1 MKTSIGKSFK
11 SKLIFGK
18 YSLKYLISKGSF
30 GEVYLGTNVLD
41 NKDYAIKIEKSLK
54 GQSLLKEEAYILLF
68 LKGPGLPNVITFGIS
83 GRYHILIE
91 NLLGKSIYN
100 IWIEKGKKFNLKD
113 TCMFAIQALERVEY
127 VHSKNY
133 LHRDIKPANFL
144 VGNPDT
150 SQIYLI
156 DFGNARKYRS
166 SRTGKHLPFNKNY
179 KIYGTTIFLSLNVL
193 RGIEQ
198 TRKDE
203 LESLG
208 LVIIYLYK
216 GYLPWSNYKFKDI
229 FQALEKIKSIKE
241 SLPLKQLCKGLPVE
255 IYEYMNY
262 IKNMNFDDKPDYR
275 YLQSL
280 FLNILKK
287 IGEKN
292 DLYFSWVDKSIVPSK
307 ITSKSKSKPIQK
319 LYANILLSHSS
330 NRILNPN
337 YDISRIKTLDNQF
350 LTKLQ
355 NNRSDFL
362 KINTKKFSNMYD
374 NQLSFNFANTT
385 KEKKVD
391 IKPTIIHIDNQ
402 RNNTKKLNIFRTIDN
417 INYIKKSDTFTDNRK
432 LRIIKLSKKKEN
444 LNTSY
449 LNYKIK
455 IPITNNNKIRS
466 SRNSDFELNKK
477 INNFSTIDIIKNN
490 NNDISSKLSLKN
502 YDLDFENSYMKN
514 KKNKKKSSTNCVNI
528 KNINVNKL
536 PNNNYN
542 YTYVTIFKKLDVP
555 KIKIESNNNIINLDK
570 MNEINGYNTKQVN
583 TEKGFQNRFSIMY
596 FDYYDNNNIQYKS
609 IFTNQT
615 DLNQK
620 LPDFT
625 KKLIKERKNNSYKTP
640 LNIQSKKLK
649 AKFPFKSGKRK
660 YVIDQNKFQNK
671 SYLNSNILLHNNFFQ
686 RGSFN
691 TFSKS
696 PNQNLQLHLED
707 I

>member
-1 MKTSIGKSFK
+1 MKNEINKTFK

-18 YSLKYLISKGSF
+18 YSIKYLISKGSF
-30 GEVYLGTNVLD
+30 GEVYLGTNVLN
-41 NKDYAIKIEKSLK
+41 NKDYAIKMERTSK
-54 GQSLLKEEAYILLF
+54 GESLLKEEAYVLLF

-100 IWIEKGKKFNLKD
+100 IWLEKEKKFNIKD

-144 VGNPDT
+144 VGNPDQ

-166 SRTGKHLPFNKNY
+166 SRTGKHLPFSRNY

-193 RGIEQ
+193 KGIEQ

-229 FQALEKIKSIKE
+229 FQALEKIKAIKE
-241 SLPLKQLCKGLPVE
+241 NLSMKQLCHGLPIE
-255 IYEYMNY
+255 MFEYMNY
-262 IKNMNFDDKPDYR
+262 IKNMNFEDTPDYR

-292 DLYFSWVDKSIVPSK
+292 DLFFSWVDKSIVPK
-307 ITSKSKSKPIQK
+307 KLTSRSNSRSIQK
-319 LYANILLSHSS
+319 LYNDILRSHSS
-330 NRILNPN
+330 KKIINSNT
-337 YDISRIKTLDNQF
+337 DVTRIKTLDNQF
-350 LTKLQ
+350 LNP
-355 NNRSDFL
+355 NNNMSNFL
-362 KINTKKFSNMYD
+362 EINSLKKIPILDDNQINSIYSINTN
-374 NQLSFNFANTT
+374 
-385 KEKKVD
+385 EKKVN
-391 IKPTIIHIDNQ
+391 KRQTIIPIDNKQ
-402 RNNTKKLNIFRTIDN
+402 YNTKKLNIFRTIDN
-417 INYIKKSDTFTDNRK
+417 NNYIKKSETIIDNRK
-432 LRIIKLSKKKEN
+432 LRIIKLGKRKKEN
-444 LNTSY
+444 LNLSY
-449 LNYKIK
+449 LKVKNKFPISINNKTRSSKNSDFNLNKHINYFTKIDNK
-455 IPITNNNKIRS
+455 KTNNINLKPKLNLKNYDFEFEHSNMQYKKRS
-466 SRNSDFELNKK
+466 SRNC
-477 INNFSTIDIIKNN
+477 I
-490 NNDISSKLSLKN
+490 
-502 YDLDFENSYMKN
+502 
-514 KKNKKKSSTNCVNI
+514 NI
-528 KNINVNKL
+528 KNININKL

-542 YTYVTIFKKLDVP
+542 YTYVTIFKKLDTP
-555 KIKIESNNNIINLDK
+555 KINILTDNNAINQDKIK
-570 MNEINGYNTKQVN
+570 EIKEYKTKFLNKEQSY
-583 TEKGFQNRFSIMY
+583 KNRFSPKP
-596 FDYYDNNNIQYKS
+596 FDYYTRNSLYKS
-609 IFTNQT
+609 IFISQS
-615 DLNQK
+615 DLNKK

-625 KKLIKERKNNSYKTP
+625 KKLINERKKNSYRTP
-640 LNIQSKKLK
+640 LNVQANKLK
-649 AKFPFKSGKRK
+649 GKFMHKSDKRK
-660 YVIDQNKFQNK
+660 YVIQQQNFQNK
-671 SYLNSNILLHNNFFQ
+671 SSLNSKIIFYNPFYH

-696 PNQNLQLHLED
+696 PNHNLQLNLED

>member
-1 MKTSIGKSFK
+1 MKNEINKTFK

-18 YSLKYLISKGSF
+18 YSIKYLISKGSF
-30 GEVYLGTNVLD
+30 GEVYLGTNVLN
-41 NKDYAIKIEKSLK
+41 NKDYAIKMERTSK
-54 GQSLLKEEAYILLF
+54 GESLLKEEAYVLLF

-100 IWIEKGKKFNLKD
+100 IWLEKEKKFNIKD

-144 VGNPDT
+144 VGNPDQ

-166 SRTGKHLPFNKNY
+166 SRTGKHLPFSRNY

-193 RGIEQ
+193 KGIEQ

-229 FQALEKIKSIKE
+229 FQALEKIKAIKE
-241 SLPLKQLCKGLPVE
+241 NLSMKQLCHGLPIE
-255 IYEYMNY
+255 MFEYMNY
-262 IKNMNFDDKPDYR
+262 IKNMNFEDTPDYR

-292 DLYFSWVDKSIVPSK
+292 DLFFSWVDKSIVPK
-307 ITSKSKSKPIQK
+307 KLTSRSNSRSIQK
-319 LYANILLSHSS
+319 LYNDILRSHSS
-330 NRILNPN
+330 KKIINSNT
-337 YDISRIKTLDNQF
+337 DVTRIKTLDNQF
-350 LTKLQ
+350 LNP
-355 NNRSDFL
+355 NNNMSNFL
-362 KINTKKFSNMYD
+362 EINSLKKIPILDDNQINSIYSINTN
-374 NQLSFNFANTT
+374 
-385 KEKKVD
+385 EKKVN
-391 IKPTIIHIDNQ
+391 KRQTIIPIDNKQ
-402 RNNTKKLNIFRTIDN
+402 YNTKKLNIFRTIDN
-417 INYIKKSDTFTDNRK
+417 NNYIKKSETIIDNRK
-432 LRIIKLSKKKEN
+432 LRIIKLGKRKKEN
-444 LNTSY
+444 LNLSY
-449 LNYKIK
+449 LKSKNKF
-455 IPITNNNKIRS
+455 PISINNKTRS
-466 SRNSDFELNKK
+466 SKNSDFNLNKHNNYFTK
-477 INNFSTIDIIKNN
+477 IDNKKTNNINLKP
-490 NNDISSKLSLKN
+490 KLNLKN
-502 YDLDFENSYMKN
+502 YDFEFEHSNMQYKKRNSR
-514 KKNKKKSSTNCVNI
+514 NCINI
-528 KNINVNKL
+528 KNININKL

-542 YTYVTIFKKLDVP
+542 YTYVTIFKKLDTP
-555 KIKIESNNNIINLDK
+555 KINILTDNNAINQDKIK
-570 MNEINGYNTKQVN
+570 EIKEYKTKFLNKEQSY
-583 TEKGFQNRFSIMY
+583 KNRFSPKP
-596 FDYYDNNNIQYKS
+596 FDYYTRNSLYKS
-609 IFTNQT
+609 IFISQS
-615 DLNQK
+615 DLNKK

-625 KKLIKERKNNSYKTP
+625 KKLINERKKNSYRTP
-640 LNIQSKKLK
+640 LNVQANKLK
-649 AKFPFKSGKRK
+649 GKFMHKSDKRK
-660 YVIDQNKFQNK
+660 YVIQQQNFQNK
-671 SYLNSNILLHNNFFQ
+671 SSLNSKIIFYNPFYH

-696 PNQNLQLHLED
+696 PNHNLQLNLED

>member
-1 MKTSIGKSFK
+1 MKNEINKTFK

-18 YSLKYLISKGSF
+18 YSIKYLISKGSF
-30 GEVYLGTNVLD
+30 GEVYLGTNVLN
-41 NKDYAIKIEKSLK
+41 NKDYAIKMERTSK
-54 GQSLLKEEAYILLF
+54 GESLLKEEAYVLLF

-100 IWIEKGKKFNLKD
+100 IWLEKEKKFNIKD

-144 VGNPDT
+144 VGNPDQ

-166 SRTGKHLPFNKNY
+166 SRTGKHLPFSRNY

-193 RGIEQ
+193 KGIEQ

-229 FQALEKIKSIKE
+229 FQALEKIKAIKE
-241 SLPLKQLCKGLPVE
+241 NLSMKQICHGLPIE
-255 IYEYMNY
+255 MFEYMNY
-262 IKNMNFDDKPDYR
+262 IKNMNFEDTPDYR

-292 DLYFSWVDKSIVPSK
+292 DLFFSWVDKSIVPK
-307 ITSKSKSKPIQK
+307 KLTSRSNSRSIQK
-319 LYANILLSHSS
+319 LYNDILRSHSS
-330 NRILNPN
+330 KKIINSNT
-337 YDISRIKTLDNQF
+337 DVTRIKTLDNQF
-350 LTKLQ
+350 LNP
-355 NNRSDFL
+355 NNNMSNFL
-362 KINTKKFSNMYD
+362 EINSLKKIPILDDNQINSIYSINTN
-374 NQLSFNFANTT
+374 
-385 KEKKVD
+385 EKKVN
-391 IKPTIIHIDNQ
+391 KRQTIIPIDNKQ
-402 RNNTKKLNIFRTIDN
+402 YNTKKLNIFRTIDN
-417 INYIKKSDTFTDNRK
+417 NNYIKKSETIIDNRK
-432 LRIIKLSKKKEN
+432 LRIIKLGKRKKEN
-444 LNTSY
+444 LNLSY
-449 LNYKIK
+449 LKSKNKF
-455 IPITNNNKIRS
+455 PISINNKTRS
-466 SRNSDFELNKK
+466 SKNSDFNLNKHINYFTK
-477 INNFSTIDIIKNN
+477 IDNKKTNNINLKP
-490 NNDISSKLSLKN
+490 KLNLKN
-502 YDLDFENSYMKN
+502 YDFEFEHSNMQYKKRNSR
-514 KKNKKKSSTNCVNI
+514 NCINI
-528 KNINVNKL
+528 KNININKL

-542 YTYVTIFKKLDVP
+542 YTYVTIFKKLDTP
-555 KIKIESNNNIINLDK
+555 KINILTDNNAINQDKIK
-570 MNEINGYNTKQVN
+570 EIKEYKTKFLNKEQSY
-583 TEKGFQNRFSIMY
+583 KNRFSPKP
-596 FDYYDNNNIQYKS
+596 FDYYTRNSLYKS
-609 IFTNQT
+609 IFISQS
-615 DLNQK
+615 DLNKK

-625 KKLIKERKNNSYKTP
+625 KKLINERKKNSYRTP
-640 LNIQSKKLK
+640 LNVQANKLK
-649 AKFPFKSGKRK
+649 GKFMHKSDKRK
-660 YVIDQNKFQNK
+660 YVIQQQNFQNK
-671 SYLNSNILLHNNFFQ
+671 SSLNSKIIFYNPFYH

-696 PNQNLQLHLED
+696 PNHNLQLNLED

>member
-1 MKTSIGKSFK
+1 MKNEINKTFK

-18 YSLKYLISKGSF
+18 YSIKYLISKGSF
-30 GEVYLGTNVLD
+30 GEVYLGTNVLN
-41 NKDYAIKIEKSLK
+41 NKDYAIKMERTSK
-54 GQSLLKEEAYILLF
+54 GESLLKEEAYVLLF

-100 IWIEKGKKFNLKD
+100 IWLEKEKKFNIKD

-144 VGNPDT
+144 VGNPDQ

-166 SRTGKHLPFNKNY
+166 SRTGKHLPFSRNY

-193 RGIEQ
+193 KGIEQ

-229 FQALEKIKSIKE
+229 FQALEKIKAIKE
-241 SLPLKQLCKGLPVE
+241 NLSMKQLCHGLPIE
-255 IYEYMNY
+255 MFEYMNY
-262 IKNMNFDDKPDYR
+262 IKNMNFEDTPDYR

-292 DLYFSWVDKSIVPSK
+292 DLFFSWVDKSIVPK
-307 ITSKSKSKPIQK
+307 KLTSRSNSRSIQK
-319 LYANILLSHSS
+319 LYNDILRSHSS
-330 NRILNPN
+330 KKIINSNT
-337 YDISRIKTLDNQF
+337 DVTRIKTLDNQF
-350 LTKLQ
+350 LNP
-355 NNRSDFL
+355 NNNMSNFL
-362 KINTKKFSNMYD
+362 EINSLKKIPILDDNQIDSIYSINTN
-374 NQLSFNFANTT
+374 
-385 KEKKVD
+385 EKKVN
-391 IKPTIIHIDNQ
+391 KRQTIIPIDNKQ
-402 RNNTKKLNIFRTIDN
+402 YNTKKLNIFRTIDN
-417 INYIKKSDTFTDNRK
+417 NNYIKKSETIIDNRK
-432 LRIIKLSKKKEN
+432 LRIIKLGKRKKEN
-444 LNTSY
+444 LNLSY
-449 LNYKIK
+449 LKSKNKF
-455 IPITNNNKIRS
+455 PISINNKTRS
-466 SRNSDFELNKK
+466 SKNSDFNLNKHINYFTK
-477 INNFSTIDIIKNN
+477 IDNKKTNNINLKP
-490 NNDISSKLSLKN
+490 KLNLKN
-502 YDLDFENSYMKN
+502 YDFEFEHSNMQYKKRNSR
-514 KKNKKKSSTNCVNI
+514 NCINI
-528 KNINVNKL
+528 KNININKL

-542 YTYVTIFKKLDVP
+542 YTYVTIFKKLDTP
-555 KIKIESNNNIINLDK
+555 KINILTDNNAINQDKIK
-570 MNEINGYNTKQVN
+570 EIKEYKTKFLNKEQSY
-583 TEKGFQNRFSIMY
+583 KNRFSPKP
-596 FDYYDNNNIQYKS
+596 FDYYTRNSLYKS
-609 IFTNQT
+609 IFISQS
-615 DLNQK
+615 DLNKK

-625 KKLIKERKNNSYKTP
+625 KKLINERKKNSYRTP
-640 LNIQSKKLK
+640 LNVQANKLK
-649 AKFPFKSGKRK
+649 GKFMHKSDKRK
-660 YVIDQNKFQNK
+660 YVIQQQNFQNK
-671 SYLNSNILLHNNFFQ
+671 SSLNSKIIFYNPFYH

-696 PNQNLQLHLED
+696 PNHNLQLNLED

>member
-1 MKTSIGKSFK
+1 MKNEINKTFK

-18 YSLKYLISKGSF
+18 YSIKYLISKGSF
-30 GEVYLGTNVLD
+30 GEVYLGTNVLN
-41 NKDYAIKIEKSLK
+41 NKDYAIKMERTSK
-54 GQSLLKEEAYILLF
+54 GESLLKEEAYVLLF

-100 IWIEKGKKFNLKD
+100 IWLEKEKKFNIKD

-144 VGNPDT
+144 VGNPDQ

-166 SRTGKHLPFNKNY
+166 SRTGKHLPFSRNY

-193 RGIEQ
+193 KGIEQ

-229 FQALEKIKSIKE
+229 FQALEKIKAIKE
-241 SLPLKQLCKGLPVE
+241 NLSMKQLCHGLP
-255 IYEYMNY
+255 IQMFEYMNY
-262 IKNMNFDDKPDYR
+262 IKNMNFEDTPDYR

-292 DLYFSWVDKSIVPSK
+292 DLFFSWVDKSIVPK
-307 ITSKSKSKPIQK
+307 KLTSRSNSRSIQK
-319 LYANILLSHSS
+319 LYNDILRSHSS
-330 NRILNPN
+330 KKIINSNT
-337 YDISRIKTLDNQF
+337 DVTRIKTLDNQF
-350 LTKLQ
+350 LNP
-355 NNRSDFL
+355 NNNMSNFL
-362 KINTKKFSNMYD
+362 EINSLKKIPILDDNQINSIYSINTN
-374 NQLSFNFANTT
+374 
-385 KEKKVD
+385 EKKVN
-391 IKPTIIHIDNQ
+391 KRQTIIPIDNKQ
-402 RNNTKKLNIFRTIDN
+402 YNTKKLNIFRTIDN
-417 INYIKKSDTFTDNRK
+417 NNYIKKSETIIDNRK
-432 LRIIKLSKKKEN
+432 LRIIKLGKRKKEN
-444 LNTSY
+444 LNLSY
-449 LNYKIK
+449 LKSKNKF
-455 IPITNNNKIRS
+455 PISINNKTRS
-466 SRNSDFELNKK
+466 SKNSDFNLNKHINYFTK
-477 INNFSTIDIIKNN
+477 IDNKKTNNINLKP
-490 NNDISSKLSLKN
+490 KLNLKN
-502 YDLDFENSYMKN
+502 YDFEFEHSNMQYKKRNSR
-514 KKNKKKSSTNCVNI
+514 NCINI
-528 KNINVNKL
+528 KNININKL

-542 YTYVTIFKKLDVP
+542 YTYVTIFKKLDTP
-555 KIKIESNNNIINLDK
+555 KINILTDNNAINQDKIK
-570 MNEINGYNTKQVN
+570 EIKEYKTKFLNKEQSY
-583 TEKGFQNRFSIMY
+583 KNRFSPKP
-596 FDYYDNNNIQYKS
+596 FDYYTRNSLYKS
-609 IFTNQT
+609 IFISQS
-615 DLNQK
+615 DLNKK

-625 KKLIKERKNNSYKTP
+625 KKLINERKKNSYRTP
-640 LNIQSKKLK
+640 LNVQANKLK
-649 AKFPFKSGKRK
+649 GKFMHKSDKRK
-660 YVIDQNKFQNK
+660 YVIQQQNFQNK
-671 SYLNSNILLHNNFFQ
+671 SSLNSKIIFYNPFYH

-696 PNQNLQLHLED
+696 PNHNLQLNLED

>member
-1 MKTSIGKSFK
+1 MKNEINKTFK

-18 YSLKYLISKGSF
+18 YSIKYLISKGSF
-30 GEVYLGTNVLD
+30 GEVYLGTNVLN
-41 NKDYAIKIEKSLK
+41 NKDYAIKMERTSK
-54 GQSLLKEEAYILLF
+54 GESLLKEEAYVLLF

-100 IWIEKGKKFNLKD
+100 IWLEKEKKFNIKD

-144 VGNPDT
+144 VGNPDQ

-166 SRTGKHLPFNKNY
+166 SRTGKHFPFSRNY

-193 RGIEQ
+193 KGIEQ

-229 FQALEKIKSIKE
+229 FQALEKIKAIKE
-241 SLPLKQLCKGLPVE
+241 NLSMKQLCHGLPIE
-255 IYEYMNY
+255 MFEYMNY
-262 IKNMNFDDKPDYR
+262 IKNMNFEDTPDYR

-292 DLYFSWVDKSIVPSK
+292 DLFFSWVDKSIVPK
-307 ITSKSKSKPIQK
+307 KLTSRSNSRSIQK
-319 LYANILLSHSS
+319 LYNDILRSHSS
-330 NRILNPN
+330 KKIINSNT
-337 YDISRIKTLDNQF
+337 DVTRIKTLDNQF
-350 LTKLQ
+350 LNP
-355 NNRSDFL
+355 NNNMSNFL
-362 KINTKKFSNMYD
+362 EINSLKKIPILDDNQINSIYSINTN
-374 NQLSFNFANTT
+374 
-385 KEKKVD
+385 EKKVN
-391 IKPTIIHIDNQ
+391 KRQTIIPIDNKQ
-402 RNNTKKLNIFRTIDN
+402 YNTKKLNIFRTIDN
-417 INYIKKSDTFTDNRK
+417 NNYIKKSETIIDNRK
-432 LRIIKLSKKKEN
+432 LRIIKLGKRKKEN
-444 LNTSY
+444 LNLSY
-449 LNYKIK
+449 LKSKNKFPISINNKTRSSKNSDFNLNKHINYFTKIDNK
-455 IPITNNNKIRS
+455 KTNNINLKPKLNLKNYDFEFEHSNMQYKKRS
-466 SRNSDFELNKK
+466 SRNC
-477 INNFSTIDIIKNN
+477 I
-490 NNDISSKLSLKN
+490 
-502 YDLDFENSYMKN
+502 
-514 KKNKKKSSTNCVNI
+514 NI
-528 KNINVNKL
+528 KNININKL

-542 YTYVTIFKKLDVP
+542 YTYVTIFKKLDTP
-555 KIKIESNNNIINLDK
+555 KINILTDNNAINQDKIK
-570 MNEINGYNTKQVN
+570 EIKEYKTKFLNKEQSY
-583 TEKGFQNRFSIMY
+583 KNRFSPKP
-596 FDYYDNNNIQYKS
+596 FDYYTRNSLYKS
-609 IFTNQT
+609 IFISQS
-615 DLNQK
+615 DLNKK

-625 KKLIKERKNNSYKTP
+625 KKLINERKKNSYRTP
-640 LNIQSKKLK
+640 LNVQANKLK
-649 AKFPFKSGKRK
+649 GKFMHKSDKRK
-660 YVIDQNKFQNK
+660 YVIQQQNFQNK
-671 SYLNSNILLHNNFFQ
+671 SSLNSKIIFYNPFYH

-696 PNQNLQLHLED
+696 PNHNLQLNLED

>member
-1 MKTSIGKSFK
+1 MKNEINKTFK

-18 YSLKYLISKGSF
+18 YSIKYLISKGSF
-30 GEVYLGTNVLD
+30 GEVYLGTNVLN
-41 NKDYAIKIEKSLK
+41 NKDYAIKMERTSK
-54 GQSLLKEEAYILLF
+54 GESLLKEEAYVLLF

-100 IWIEKGKKFNLKD
+100 IWLEKEKKFNIKD

-144 VGNPDT
+144 VGNPDQ

-166 SRTGKHLPFNKNY
+166 SRTGKHLPFSRNY

-193 RGIEQ
+193 KGIEQ

-229 FQALEKIKSIKE
+229 FQALEKIKAIKE
-241 SLPLKQLCKGLPVE
+241 NLSMKQLCHGLPIE
-255 IYEYMNY
+255 MFEYMNY
-262 IKNMNFDDKPDYR
+262 IKNMSFEDTPDYR

-292 DLYFSWVDKSIVPSK
+292 DLFFSWVDKSIVPK
-307 ITSKSKSKPIQK
+307 KLTSRSNSRSIQK
-319 LYANILLSHSS
+319 LYNDILRSHSS
-330 NRILNPN
+330 KKIINSNT
-337 YDISRIKTLDNQF
+337 DVTRIKTLDNQF
-350 LTKLQ
+350 LNP
-355 NNRSDFL
+355 NNNMSNFL
-362 KINTKKFSNMYD
+362 EINSLKKIPILDDNQINSIYSINTN
-374 NQLSFNFANTT
+374 
-385 KEKKVD
+385 EKKVN
-391 IKPTIIHIDNQ
+391 KRQTIIPIDNKQ
-402 RNNTKKLNIFRTIDN
+402 YNTKKLNIFRTIDN
-417 INYIKKSDTFTDNRK
+417 NNYIKKSETIIDNRK
-432 LRIIKLSKKKEN
+432 LRIIKLGKRKKEN
-444 LNTSY
+444 LNLSY
-449 LNYKIK
+449 LKSKNKF
-455 IPITNNNKIRS
+455 PISINNKTRS
-466 SRNSDFELNKK
+466 SKNSDFNLNKHINYFTK
-477 INNFSTIDIIKNN
+477 IDNKKTNNINLKP
-490 NNDISSKLSLKN
+490 KLNLKN
-502 YDLDFENSYMKN
+502 YDFEFEHSNMQYKKRNSR
-514 KKNKKKSSTNCVNI
+514 NCINI
-528 KNINVNKL
+528 KNININKL

-542 YTYVTIFKKLDVP
+542 YTYVTIFKKLDTP
-555 KIKIESNNNIINLDK
+555 KINILTDNNAINQDKIK
-570 MNEINGYNTKQVN
+570 EIKEYKTKFLNKEQSY
-583 TEKGFQNRFSIMY
+583 KNRFSPKP
-596 FDYYDNNNIQYKS
+596 FDYYIRNSLYKS
-609 IFTNQT
+609 IFISQS
-615 DLNQK
+615 DLNKK

-625 KKLIKERKNNSYKTP
+625 KKLINERKKNSYRTP
-640 LNIQSKKLK
+640 LNVQANKLK
-649 AKFPFKSGKRK
+649 GKFMHKSDKRK
-660 YVIDQNKFQNK
+660 YVIQQQNFQNK
-671 SYLNSNILLHNNFFQ
+671 SSLNSKIIFYNPFYH

-696 PNQNLQLHLED
+696 PNHNLQLNLED

>member
-1 MKTSIGKSFK
+1 MKNEINKTFK

-18 YSLKYLISKGSF
+18 YSIKHLISKGSF
-30 GEVYLGTNVLD
+30 GEVYLGTNVLN
-41 NKDYAIKIEKSLK
+41 NKDYAIKMERTSK
-54 GQSLLKEEAYILLF
+54 GESLLKEEAYVLLF

-100 IWIEKGKKFNLKD
+100 IWLEKEKKFNIKD

-144 VGNPDT
+144 VGNPDQ

-166 SRTGKHLPFNKNY
+166 SRTGKHLPFSRNY

-193 RGIEQ
+193 KGIEQ

-229 FQALEKIKSIKE
+229 FQALEKIKAIKE
-241 SLPLKQLCKGLPVE
+241 NLSMKQLCHGLPIE
-255 IYEYMNY
+255 MFEYMNY
-262 IKNMNFDDKPDYR
+262 IKNMNFEDTPDYR

-292 DLYFSWVDKSIVPSK
+292 DLFFSWVDKSIVPK
-307 ITSKSKSKPIQK
+307 KLTSRSNSRSIQK
-319 LYANILLSHSS
+319 LYNDILRSHSS
-330 NRILNPN
+330 KKIINSNT
-337 YDISRIKTLDNQF
+337 DVTRIKTLDNQF
-350 LTKLQ
+350 LNP
-355 NNRSDFL
+355 NNNMSNFL
-362 KINTKKFSNMYD
+362 EINSLKKIPILDDNQINSIYSINTN
-374 NQLSFNFANTT
+374 
-385 KEKKVD
+385 EKKVN
-391 IKPTIIHIDNQ
+391 KRQTIIPIDNKQ
-402 RNNTKKLNIFRTIDN
+402 YNTKKLNIFRTIDN
-417 INYIKKSDTFTDNRK
+417 NNYIKKSETIIDNRK
-432 LRIIKLSKKKEN
+432 LRIIKLGKRKKEN
-444 LNTSY
+444 LNLSY
-449 LNYKIK
+449 LKSKNKFPISINNKTRSSKNSDFNLNKHINYFTKIDNK
-455 IPITNNNKIRS
+455 KTNNINLKPKLNLKNYDFEFEHSNMQYKKRS
-466 SRNSDFELNKK
+466 SRNC
-477 INNFSTIDIIKNN
+477 I
-490 NNDISSKLSLKN
+490 
-502 YDLDFENSYMKN
+502 
-514 KKNKKKSSTNCVNI
+514 NI
-528 KNINVNKL
+528 KNININKL

-542 YTYVTIFKKLDVP
+542 YTYVTIFKKLDTP
-555 KIKIESNNNIINLDK
+555 KINILTDNNAINQDKIK
-570 MNEINGYNTKQVN
+570 EIKEYKTKFLNKEQSY
-583 TEKGFQNRFSIMY
+583 KNRFSPKP
-596 FDYYDNNNIQYKS
+596 FDYYTRNSLYKS
-609 IFTNQT
+609 IFISQS
-615 DLNQK
+615 DLNKK

-625 KKLIKERKNNSYKTP
+625 KKLINERKKNSYRTP
-640 LNIQSKKLK
+640 LNVQANKLK
-649 AKFPFKSGKRK
+649 GKFMHKSDKRK
-660 YVIDQNKFQNK
+660 YVIQQQNFQNK
-671 SYLNSNILLHNNFFQ
+671 SSLNSKIIFYNPFYH

-696 PNQNLQLHLED
+696 PNHNLQLNLED

>member
-1 MKTSIGKSFK
+1 MKNEINKTFK

-18 YSLKYLISKGSF
+18 YSIKYLISKGSF
-30 GEVYLGTNVLD
+30 GEVYLGTNVLN
-41 NKDYAIKIEKSLK
+41 NKDYAIKMERTSK
-54 GQSLLKEEAYILLF
+54 GESLLKEEAYVLLF

-100 IWIEKGKKFNLKD
+100 IWLEKEKKFNIKD

-144 VGNPDT
+144 VGNPDQ

-166 SRTGKHLPFNKNY
+166 SRTGKHLPFSRNY

-193 RGIEQ
+193 KGIEQ

-229 FQALEKIKSIKE
+229 FQALEKIKAIKE
-241 SLPLKQLCKGLPVE
+241 NLSMKQLCHGLPIE
-255 IYEYMNY
+255 MFEYMNY
-262 IKNMNFDDKPDYR
+262 IKNMNFEDTPDYR

-292 DLYFSWVDKSIVPSK
+292 DLFFSWVDKSIVPK
-307 ITSKSKSKPIQK
+307 KLTSRSNSRSIQK
-319 LYANILLSHSS
+319 LYNDILRSHSS
-330 NRILNPN
+330 KKIINSNT
-337 YDISRIKTLDNQF
+337 DVTRIKTLDNQF
-350 LTKLQ
+350 LNP
-355 NNRSDFL
+355 NNNMSNFL
-362 KINTKKFSNMYD
+362 EINSLKKIPILDDNQINSIYSINTN
-374 NQLSFNFANTT
+374 
-385 KEKKVD
+385 EKKVN
-391 IKPTIIHIDNQ
+391 KRQTIIPIDNKQ
-402 RNNTKKLNIFRTIDN
+402 YNTKKLNIFRTIDN
-417 INYIKKSDTFTDNRK
+417 NNYIKKSETIIDNRK
-432 LRIIKLSKKKEN
+432 LRIIKLGKRKKEN
-444 LNTSY
+444 LNLSY
-449 LNYKIK
+449 LKSKNKFPISINNKTRSSKNSDFNLNKHINYFTKIDNK
-455 IPITNNNKIRS
+455 KTNNINLKPKLNLKNYDFEFEHSNMQYKKRS
-466 SRNSDFELNKK
+466 SRNC
-477 INNFSTIDIIKNN
+477 I
-490 NNDISSKLSLKN
+490 
-502 YDLDFENSYMKN
+502 
-514 KKNKKKSSTNCVNI
+514 NI
-528 KNINVNKL
+528 KNININKL

-542 YTYVTIFKKLDVP
+542 YTYVTIFKKLDTP
-555 KIKIESNNNIINLDK
+555 KINILTDNNAINQDKIK
-570 MNEINGYNTKQVN
+570 EIKEYKTKFLNKEQSY
-583 TEKGFQNRFSIMY
+583 KNRFSPKP
-596 FDYYDNNNIQYKS
+596 FDYYTRNSLYKS
-609 IFTNQT
+609 IFISQS
-615 DLNQK
+615 DLNKK

-625 KKLIKERKNNSYKTP
+625 KKLINERKKNSYKTP
-640 LNIQSKKLK
+640 LNVQANKLK
-649 AKFPFKSGKRK
+649 GKFMHKSDKRK
-660 YVIDQNKFQNK
+660 YVIQQQNFQNK
-671 SYLNSNILLHNNFFQ
+671 SSLNSKIIFYNPFYH

-696 PNQNLQLHLED
+696 PNHNLQLNLED

>member
-1 MKTSIGKSFK
+1 MKNEINKTFK

-18 YSLKYLISKGSF
+18 YSIKYLISKGSF
-30 GEVYLGTNVLD
+30 GEVYLGTNVLN
-41 NKDYAIKIEKSLK
+41 NKDYAIKMERTSK
-54 GQSLLKEEAYILLF
+54 GESLLKEEAYVLLF

-100 IWIEKGKKFNLKD
+100 IWLEKEKKFNIKD

-144 VGNPDT
+144 VGNPDQ

-166 SRTGKHLPFNKNY
+166 SRTGKHLPFSRNY

-193 RGIEQ
+193 KGIEQ

-229 FQALEKIKSIKE
+229 FQALEKIKAIKE
-241 SLPLKQLCKGLPVE
+241 NLSMKQLCHGLPIE
-255 IYEYMNY
+255 MFEYMNY
-262 IKNMNFDDKPDYR
+262 IKNMNFEDTPDYR

-292 DLYFSWVDKSIVPSK
+292 DLFFSWVDKSIVPK
-307 ITSKSKSKPIQK
+307 KLTSRSNSRSIQK
-319 LYANILLSHSS
+319 LYNDILRSHSS
-330 NRILNPN
+330 KKIINSNT
-337 YDISRIKTLDNQF
+337 DVTRIKTLDNQF
-350 LTKLQ
+350 LNP
-355 NNRSDFL
+355 NNNMSNFL
-362 KINTKKFSNMYD
+362 EINSLKKIPILDDNQINSIYSINTN
-374 NQLSFNFANTT
+374 
-385 KEKKVD
+385 EKKVN
-391 IKPTIIHIDNQ
+391 KRQTIIPIDNKQ
-402 RNNTKKLNIFRTIDN
+402 YNTKKLNIFRTIDN
-417 INYIKKSDTFTDNRK
+417 NNYIKKSETIIDNRK
-432 LRIIKLSKKKEN
+432 LRIIKLGKRKKEN
-444 LNTSY
+444 LNLSY
-449 LNYKIK
+449 LKSKNKF
-455 IPITNNNKIRS
+455 PISINNKTRS
-466 SRNSDFELNKK
+466 SKNSDFNLNKHINYFTK
-477 INNFSTIDIIKNN
+477 IDNKKTNNINLKP
-490 NNDISSKLSLKN
+490 KLNLKN
-502 YDLDFENSYMKN
+502 YDFEFEHSNMQYKKRNSR
-514 KKNKKKSSTNCVNI
+514 NCINI
-528 KNINVNKL
+528 KNININKL

-542 YTYVTIFKKLDVP
+542 YTYVTIFKKLDTP
-555 KIKIESNNNIINLDK
+555 KINILTDNNAINQDKIK
-570 MNEINGYNTKQVN
+570 EIKEYKTKFLNKEQSY
-583 TEKGFQNRFSIMY
+583 KNRFSPKP
-596 FDYYDNNNIQYKS
+596 FDYYTRNSLYKS
-609 IFTNQT
+609 IFISQS
-615 DLNQK
+615 DLNKK

-625 KKLIKERKNNSYKTP
+625 KKLINERKKNSYRTP
-640 LNIQSKKLK
+640 LNVQANKLK
-649 AKFPFKSGKRK
+649 GKFMHKSDKRK
-660 YVIDQNKFQNK
+660 YVIQQQNFQNK
-671 SYLNSNILLHNNFFQ
+671 SSLNSKIIFYNPFYH

-696 PNQNLQLHLED
+696 PNHNLQLNLED

>member
-1 MKTSIGKSFK
+1 MKNEINKTFK

-18 YSLKYLISKGSF
+18 YSIKYLISKGSF
-30 GEVYLGTNVLD
+30 GEVYLGTNVLN
-41 NKDYAIKIEKSLK
+41 NKDYAIKMERTSK
-54 GQSLLKEEAYILLF
+54 GESLLKEEAYVLLF

-100 IWIEKGKKFNLKD
+100 IWLEKEKKFNIKD

-144 VGNPDT
+144 VGNPDQ

-166 SRTGKHLPFNKNY
+166 SRTGKHLPFSRNY

-193 RGIEQ
+193 KGIEQ

-229 FQALEKIKSIKE
+229 FQALEKIKAIKE
-241 SLPLKQLCKGLPVE
+241 NLSMKQLCHGLPIE
-255 IYEYMNY
+255 MFDYMNY
-262 IKNMNFDDKPDYR
+262 IKNMNFEDTPDYR

-292 DLYFSWVDKSIVPSK
+292 DLFFSWVDKSIVPK
-307 ITSKSKSKPIQK
+307 KLTSRSNSRSIQK
-319 LYANILLSHSS
+319 LYNDILRSHSS
-330 NRILNPN
+330 KKIINSNT
-337 YDISRIKTLDNQF
+337 DVTRIKTLDNQF
-350 LTKLQ
+350 LNP
-355 NNRSDFL
+355 NNNMSNFL
-362 KINTKKFSNMYD
+362 EINSLKKIPILDDNQINSIYSINTN
-374 NQLSFNFANTT
+374 
-385 KEKKVD
+385 EKKVN
-391 IKPTIIHIDNQ
+391 KRQTIIPIDNKQ
-402 RNNTKKLNIFRTIDN
+402 YNTKKLNIFRTIDN
-417 INYIKKSDTFTDNRK
+417 NNYIKKSETIIDNRK
-432 LRIIKLSKKKEN
+432 LRIIKLGKRKKEN
-444 LNTSY
+444 LNLSY
-449 LNYKIK
+449 LKSKNKFPISINNKTRSSKNSDFNLNKHINYFTKIDNK
-455 IPITNNNKIRS
+455 KTNNINLKPKLNLKNYDFEFEHSNMQYKKRS
-466 SRNSDFELNKK
+466 SRNC
-477 INNFSTIDIIKNN
+477 I
-490 NNDISSKLSLKN
+490 
-502 YDLDFENSYMKN
+502 
-514 KKNKKKSSTNCVNI
+514 NI
-528 KNINVNKL
+528 KNININKL

-542 YTYVTIFKKLDVP
+542 YTYVTIFKKLDTP
-555 KIKIESNNNIINLDK
+555 KINILTDNNAINQDKIK
-570 MNEINGYNTKQVN
+570 EIKEYKTKFLNKEQSY
-583 TEKGFQNRFSIMY
+583 KNRFSPKP
-596 FDYYDNNNIQYKS
+596 FDYYTRNSLYKS
-609 IFTNQT
+609 IFISQS
-615 DLNQK
+615 DLNKK

-625 KKLIKERKNNSYKTP
+625 KKLINERKKNSYRTP
-640 LNIQSKKLK
+640 LNVQANKLK
-649 AKFPFKSGKRK
+649 GKFMHKSDKRK
-660 YVIDQNKFQNK
+660 YVIQQQNFQNK
-671 SYLNSNILLHNNFFQ
+671 SSLNSKLILYNPFYH

-696 PNQNLQLHLED
+696 PNHNLQLNLED

>member
-1 MKTSIGKSFK
+1 MKNEINKTFK

-18 YSLKYLISKGSF
+18 YSIKYLISKGSF
-30 GEVYLGTNVLD
+30 GEVYLGTNVLN
-41 NKDYAIKIEKSLK
+41 NKDYAIKMERTSK
-54 GQSLLKEEAYILLF
+54 GESLLKEEAYVLLF

-100 IWIEKGKKFNLKD
+100 IWLEKEKKFNIKD

-144 VGNPDT
+144 VGNPDQ

-166 SRTGKHLPFNKNY
+166 SRTGKHLPFSRNY

-193 RGIEQ
+193 KGIEQ

-229 FQALEKIKSIKE
+229 FQALEKIKAIKE
-241 SLPLKQLCKGLPVE
+241 NLSMKQLCHGLPIE
-255 IYEYMNY
+255 MFEYMNY
-262 IKNMNFDDKPDYR
+262 IKNMSFEDTPDYR

-292 DLYFSWVDKSIVPSK
+292 DLFFSWVDKSIVPK
-307 ITSKSKSKPIQK
+307 KLTSRSNSRSIQK
-319 LYANILLSHSS
+319 LYNDILRSHSS
-330 NRILNPN
+330 KKIINSNT
-337 YDISRIKTLDNQF
+337 DVTRIKTLDNQF
-350 LTKLQ
+350 LNP
-355 NNRSDFL
+355 NNNMSNFL
-362 KINTKKFSNMYD
+362 EINSLKKIPILDDNQINSIYSINTN
-374 NQLSFNFANTT
+374 
-385 KEKKVD
+385 EKKVN
-391 IKPTIIHIDNQ
+391 KRQTIIPIDNKQ
-402 RNNTKKLNIFRTIDN
+402 YNTKKLNIFRTIDN
-417 INYIKKSDTFTDNRK
+417 NNYIKKSETIIDNRK
-432 LRIIKLSKKKEN
+432 LRIIKLGKRKKEN
-444 LNTSY
+444 LNLSY
-449 LNYKIK
+449 LKSKNKF
-455 IPITNNNKIRS
+455 PISINNKTRS
-466 SRNSDFELNKK
+466 SKNSDFNLNKHINYFTK
-477 INNFSTIDIIKNN
+477 IDNKKTNNINLKP
-490 NNDISSKLSLKN
+490 KLNLKN
-502 YDLDFENSYMKN
+502 YDFEFEHSNMQYKKRNSR
-514 KKNKKKSSTNCVNI
+514 NCINI
-528 KNINVNKL
+528 KNININKL

-542 YTYVTIFKKLDVP
+542 YTYVTIFKKLDTP
-555 KIKIESNNNIINLDK
+555 KINILTDNNAINQDKIK
-570 MNEINGYNTKQVN
+570 EIKEYKTKFLNKEQSY
-583 TEKGFQNRFSIMY
+583 KNRFSPKP
-596 FDYYDNNNIQYKS
+596 FDYYTRNSLYKS
-609 IFTNQT
+609 IFISQS
-615 DLNQK
+615 DLNKK

-625 KKLIKERKNNSYKTP
+625 KKLINERKKNSYRTP
-640 LNIQSKKLK
+640 LNVQANKLK
-649 AKFPFKSGKRK
+649 GKFMHKSDKRK
-660 YVIDQNKFQNK
+660 YVIQQQNFQNK
-671 SYLNSNILLHNNFFQ
+671 SSLNSKIIFYNPFYH

-696 PNQNLQLHLED
+696 PNHNLQLNLED

>member
-1 MKTSIGKSFK
+1 MKNEINKTFK

-18 YSLKYLISKGSF
+18 YSIKYLISKGSF
-30 GEVYLGTNVLD
+30 GEVYLGTNVLN
-41 NKDYAIKIEKSLK
+41 NKDYAIKMERTSK
-54 GQSLLKEEAYILLF
+54 GESLLKEEAYVLLF

-100 IWIEKGKKFNLKD
+100 IWLEKEKKFNIKD

-144 VGNPDT
+144 VGNPDQ

-166 SRTGKHLPFNKNY
+166 SRTGKHLPFSRNY

-193 RGIEQ
+193 KGIEQ

-229 FQALEKIKSIKE
+229 FQALEKIKAIKE
-241 SLPLKQLCKGLPVE
+241 NLSMKQLCHGLPIE
-255 IYEYMNY
+255 MFEYMNY
-262 IKNMNFDDKPDYR
+262 IKNMNFEDTPDYR

-292 DLYFSWVDKSIVPSK
+292 DLFFSWVDKSIVPK
-307 ITSKSKSKPIQK
+307 KLTSRSNSRSIQK
-319 LYANILLSHSS
+319 LYNDILRSHSS
-330 NRILNPN
+330 KKIINSNT
-337 YDISRIKTLDNQF
+337 DVTRIKTLDNQF
-350 LTKLQ
+350 LNP
-355 NNRSDFL
+355 NNNMSNFL
-362 KINTKKFSNMYD
+362 EINSLKKIPILDDNQINSIYSINTN
-374 NQLSFNFANTT
+374 
-385 KEKKVD
+385 EKKVN
-391 IKPTIIHIDNQ
+391 KRQTIIPIDNKQ
-402 RNNTKKLNIFRTIDN
+402 YNTKKLNIFRTIDN
-417 INYIKKSDTFTDNRK
+417 NNYIKKSETIIDNRK
-432 LRIIKLSKKKEN
+432 LRIIKLGKRKKEN
-444 LNTSY
+444 LNLSY
-449 LNYKIK
+449 LKSKNKFPISINNKTRSSKNSDFNLNKHINYFTKIDNK
-455 IPITNNNKIRS
+455 KTNNINLKPKLNLKNYDFEFEHSNMQYKKRS
-466 SRNSDFELNKK
+466 SRNC
-477 INNFSTIDIIKNN
+477 I
-490 NNDISSKLSLKN
+490 
-502 YDLDFENSYMKN
+502 
-514 KKNKKKSSTNCVNI
+514 NI
-528 KNINVNKL
+528 KNININKL

-542 YTYVTIFKKLDVP
+542 YTYVTIFKKLDTP
-555 KIKIESNNNIINLDK
+555 KINILTDNNAINQDKIK
-570 MNEINGYNTKQVN
+570 EIKEYKTKFLNKEQSY
-583 TEKGFQNRFSIMY
+583 KNRFSPKP
-596 FDYYDNNNIQYKS
+596 FDYYTRNSLYKS
-609 IFTNQT
+609 IFISQS
-615 DLNQK
+615 DLNKK

-625 KKLIKERKNNSYKTP
+625 KKLINERKKNSYRTP
-640 LNIQSKKLK
+640 LNVQANKLK
-649 AKFPFKSGKRK
+649 GKFMHKSDKRK
-660 YVIDQNKFQNK
+660 YVIQQQNFQNK
-671 SYLNSNILLHNNFFQ
+671 SSLNSKIIFYNPFYH

-696 PNQNLQLHLED
+696 PNHNLQLNLED

>member
-1 MKTSIGKSFK
+1 MKNEINKTFK

-18 YSLKYLISKGSF
+18 YSIKYLISKGSF
-30 GEVYLGTNVLD
+30 GEVYLGTNVLN
-41 NKDYAIKIEKSLK
+41 NKDYAIKMERTSK
-54 GQSLLKEEAYILLF
+54 GESLLKEEAYVLLF

-100 IWIEKGKKFNLKD
+100 IWLEKEKKFNIKD

-144 VGNPDT
+144 VGNPDQ

-166 SRTGKHLPFNKNY
+166 SRTGKHLPFSRNY

-193 RGIEQ
+193 KGIEQ

-229 FQALEKIKSIKE
+229 FQALEKIKAIKE
-241 SLPLKQLCKGLPVE
+241 NLSMKQLCHGLPIE
-255 IYEYMNY
+255 MFEYMNY
-262 IKNMNFDDKPDYR
+262 IKNMNFEDTPDYR

-292 DLYFSWVDKSIVPSK
+292 DLFFSWVDKSIVPK
-307 ITSKSKSKPIQK
+307 KLTSRSNSRSIQK
-319 LYANILLSHSS
+319 LYNDILRSHSS
-330 NRILNPN
+330 KKIINSNT
-337 YDISRIKTLDNQF
+337 DVTRIKTLDNQF
-350 LTKLQ
+350 LNP
-355 NNRSDFL
+355 NNNMSNFL
-362 KINTKKFSNMYD
+362 EINSLKKIPILDDNQINSIYSINTN
-374 NQLSFNFANTT
+374 
-385 KEKKVD
+385 EKKVN
-391 IKPTIIHIDNQ
+391 KRQTIIPIDNKQ
-402 RNNTKKLNIFRTIDN
+402 YNTKKLNIFRTIDN
-417 INYIKKSDTFTDNRK
+417 NNYIKKSETINDNRK
-432 LRIIKLSKKKEN
+432 LRIIKLGKRKKEN
-444 LNTSY
+444 LNLSCLKSKNKFPISINNKTRSSKNSDFN
-449 LNYKIK
+449 LNKHINYFTKIDNK
-455 IPITNNNKIRS
+455 KTNNINLKPKLNLKNYDFEFEHSNMQYKKRS
-466 SRNSDFELNKK
+466 SRNC
-477 INNFSTIDIIKNN
+477 I
-490 NNDISSKLSLKN
+490 
-502 YDLDFENSYMKN
+502 
-514 KKNKKKSSTNCVNI
+514 NI
-528 KNINVNKL
+528 KNININKL

-542 YTYVTIFKKLDVP
+542 YTYVTIFKKLDTP
-555 KIKIESNNNIINLDK
+555 KINILTDNNAINQDKIK
-570 MNEINGYNTKQVN
+570 EIKEYKTKFLNKEQSY
-583 TEKGFQNRFSIMY
+583 KNRFSPKP
-596 FDYYDNNNIQYKS
+596 FDYYTRNSLYKS
-609 IFTNQT
+609 IFISQS
-615 DLNQK
+615 DLNKK

-625 KKLIKERKNNSYKTP
+625 KKLINERKKNSYRTP
-640 LNIQSKKLK
+640 LNVQANKLK
-649 AKFPFKSGKRK
+649 GKFMHKSDKRK
-660 YVIDQNKFQNK
+660 YVIQQQNFQNK
-671 SYLNSNILLHNNFFQ
+671 SSLNSKIIFYNPFYH

-696 PNQNLQLHLED
+696 PNHNLQLNLED

>member
-1 MKTSIGKSFK
+1 MKNEINKTFK

-18 YSLKYLISKGSF
+18 YSIKYLISKGSF
-30 GEVYLGTNVLD
+30 GEVYLGTNVLN
-41 NKDYAIKIEKSLK
+41 NKDYAIKMERTSK
-54 GQSLLKEEAYILLF
+54 GESLLKEEAYVLLF

-100 IWIEKGKKFNLKD
+100 IWLEKEKKFNIKD

-144 VGNPDT
+144 VGNPDQ

-166 SRTGKHLPFNKNY
+166 SRTGKHLPFSRNY

-193 RGIEQ
+193 KGIEQ

-229 FQALEKIKSIKE
+229 FQALEKIKAIKE
-241 SLPLKQLCKGLPVE
+241 NLSMKQLCHGLPIE
-255 IYEYMNY
+255 MFEYMNY
-262 IKNMNFDDKPDYR
+262 IKNMNFEDTPDYR

-292 DLYFSWVDKSIVPSK
+292 DLFFSWVDKSIVPK
-307 ITSKSKSKPIQK
+307 KLTSRSNSRSIQK
-319 LYANILLSHSS
+319 LYNDILRSHSS
-330 NRILNPN
+330 KKIINSNT
-337 YDISRIKTLDNQF
+337 DVTRIKTLDNQF
-350 LTKLQ
+350 LNP
-355 NNRSDFL
+355 NNNMSNFL
-362 KINTKKFSNMYD
+362 EINSLKKIPILDDNQINSIYSINTN
-374 NQLSFNFANTT
+374 
-385 KEKKVD
+385 EKKVN
-391 IKPTIIHIDNQ
+391 KRQTIIPIDNKQ
-402 RNNTKKLNIFRTIDN
+402 YNTKKLNIFRTIDN
-417 INYIKKSDTFTDNRK
+417 NNYIKKSETIIDNRK
-432 LRIIKLSKKKEN
+432 LRIIKLGKRKKEN
-444 LNTSY
+444 LNLSY
-449 LNYKIK
+449 LKFKNKFPISINNKTRSSKNSDFNLNKHINYFTKIDNK
-455 IPITNNNKIRS
+455 KTNNINLKPKLNLKNYDFEFEHSNMQYKKRS
-466 SRNSDFELNKK
+466 SRNC
-477 INNFSTIDIIKNN
+477 I
-490 NNDISSKLSLKN
+490 
-502 YDLDFENSYMKN
+502 
-514 KKNKKKSSTNCVNI
+514 NI
-528 KNINVNKL
+528 KNININKL

-542 YTYVTIFKKLDVP
+542 YTYVTIFKKLDTP
-555 KIKIESNNNIINLDK
+555 KINILTDNNAINQDKIK
-570 MNEINGYNTKQVN
+570 EIKEYKTKFLNKEQSY
-583 TEKGFQNRFSIMY
+583 KNRFSPKP
-596 FDYYDNNNIQYKS
+596 FDYYTRNSLYKS
-609 IFTNQT
+609 IFISQS
-615 DLNQK
+615 DLNKK

-625 KKLIKERKNNSYKTP
+625 KKLINERKKNSYRTP
-640 LNIQSKKLK
+640 LNVQANKLK
-649 AKFPFKSGKRK
+649 GKFMHKSDKRK
-660 YVIDQNKFQNK
+660 YVIQQQNFQNK
-671 SYLNSNILLHNNFFQ
+671 SSLNSKIIFYNPFYH

-696 PNQNLQLHLED
+696 PNHNLQLNLED

>member
-1 MKTSIGKSFK
+1 MKNEINKTFK

-18 YSLKYLISKGSF
+18 YSIKYLISKGSF
-30 GEVYLGTNVLD
+30 GEVYLGTNVLN
-41 NKDYAIKIEKSLK
+41 NKDYAIKMERTSK
-54 GQSLLKEEAYILLF
+54 GESLLKEEAYVLLF

-100 IWIEKGKKFNLKD
+100 IWLEKEKKFNIKD

-144 VGNPDT
+144 VGNPDQ

-166 SRTGKHLPFNKNY
+166 SRTGKHLPFSRNY

-193 RGIEQ
+193 KGIEQ

-229 FQALEKIKSIKE
+229 FQALEKIKAIKE
-241 SLPLKQLCKGLPVE
+241 NLSMKQLCHGLPIE
-255 IYEYMNY
+255 MFEYMNY
-262 IKNMNFDDKPDYR
+262 IKNMNFEDTPDYR

-292 DLYFSWVDKSIVPSK
+292 DLFFSWVDKSIVPK
-307 ITSKSKSKPIQK
+307 KLTSRSNSRSIQK
-319 LYANILLSHSS
+319 LYNDILRSHSS
-330 NRILNPN
+330 KKIINSNT
-337 YDISRIKTLDNQF
+337 DVTRIKTLDNQF
-350 LTKLQ
+350 LNP
-355 NNRSDFL
+355 NNNMSNFL
-362 KINTKKFSNMYD
+362 EINSLKKIPILDDNQINSIYSINTN
-374 NQLSFNFANTT
+374 
-385 KEKKVD
+385 EKKVN
-391 IKPTIIHIDNQ
+391 KRQTIIPIDNKQ
-402 RNNTKKLNIFRTIDN
+402 YNTKKLNIFRTIDN
-417 INYIKKSDTFTDNRK
+417 NNYIKKSETIIDNRK
-432 LRIIKLSKKKEN
+432 LRIIKLGKRKKEN
-444 LNTSY
+444 LNLSY
-449 LNYKIK
+449 LKSKNKF
-455 IPITNNNKIRS
+455 PISINNKTRS
-466 SRNSDFELNKK
+466 SKNSDFNLNKHINYFTK
-477 INNFSTIDIIKNN
+477 IDNKKTNNINLKP
-490 NNDISSKLSLKN
+490 KLNLKN
-502 YDLDFENSYMKN
+502 YDFEFEHSNMQYKKRNSR
-514 KKNKKKSSTNCVNI
+514 NCINI
-528 KNINVNKL
+528 KNININKL

-542 YTYVTIFKKLDVP
+542 YTYVKIFKKLDTP
-555 KIKIESNNNIINLDK
+555 KINILTDNNAINQDKIK
-570 MNEINGYNTKQVN
+570 EIKEYKTKFLNKEQSY
-583 TEKGFQNRFSIMY
+583 KNRFSPKP
-596 FDYYDNNNIQYKS
+596 FDYYTRNSLYKS
-609 IFTNQT
+609 IFISQS
-615 DLNQK
+615 DLNKK

-625 KKLIKERKNNSYKTP
+625 KKLINERKKNSYRTP
-640 LNIQSKKLK
+640 LNVQANKLK
-649 AKFPFKSGKRK
+649 GKFMHKSDKRK
-660 YVIDQNKFQNK
+660 YVIQQQNFQNK
-671 SYLNSNILLHNNFFQ
+671 SSLNSKIIFYNPFYH

-696 PNQNLQLHLED
+696 PNHNLQLNLED

>member
-1 MKTSIGKSFK
+1 MKNEINKTFK

-18 YSLKYLISKGSF
+18 YSIKYLISKGSF
-30 GEVYLGTNVLD
+30 GEVYLGTNVLN
-41 NKDYAIKIEKSLK
+41 NKDYAIKMERTSK
-54 GQSLLKEEAYILLF
+54 GESLLKEEAYVLLF

-100 IWIEKGKKFNLKD
+100 IWLEKEKKFNIKD

-144 VGNPDT
+144 VGNPDQ

-166 SRTGKHLPFNKNY
+166 SRTGKHLPFSRNY

-193 RGIEQ
+193 KGIEQ

-229 FQALEKIKSIKE
+229 FQALEKIKAIKE
-241 SLPLKQLCKGLPVE
+241 NLSMKQLCHGLPIE
-255 IYEYMNY
+255 MFEYMNY
-262 IKNMNFDDKPDYR
+262 IKNMNFEDTPDYR

-292 DLYFSWVDKSIVPSK
+292 DLFFSWVDKSIVPK
-307 ITSKSKSKPIQK
+307 KLTSRSNSRSIQK
-319 LYANILLSHSS
+319 LYNDILRSHSS
-330 NRILNPN
+330 KKIINSNT
-337 YDISRIKTLDNQF
+337 DVTRIKTLDNQF
-350 LTKLQ
+350 LNP
-355 NNRSDFL
+355 NNNMSNFL
-362 KINTKKFSNMYD
+362 EINSLKKIPILDDNQINSIYSINTN
-374 NQLSFNFANTT
+374 
-385 KEKKVD
+385 EKKVN
-391 IKPTIIHIDNQ
+391 KRQTIIPIDNKQ
-402 RNNTKKLNIFRTIDN
+402 YNTKKLNIFRTIDN
-417 INYIKKSDTFTDNRK
+417 NNYIKKSETIIDNRK
-432 LRIIKLSKKKEN
+432 LRIIKLGKRKKEN
-444 LNTSY
+444 LNLSY
-449 LNYKIK
+449 LKSKNKFPISINNKTRSSKNSDFNLNKHINYFTKIDNK
-455 IPITNNNKIRS
+455 KTNNINLKPKLNLKNYDFEFEHSNMQYKKRS
-466 SRNSDFELNKK
+466 SRNC
-477 INNFSTIDIIKNN
+477 I
-490 NNDISSKLSLKN
+490 
-502 YDLDFENSYMKN
+502 
-514 KKNKKKSSTNCVNI
+514 NI
-528 KNINVNKL
+528 KNININKL

-542 YTYVTIFKKLDVP
+542 YTYVTIFKKLDIP
-555 KIKIESNNNIINLDK
+555 KINILTDNNAINQDKIK
-570 MNEINGYNTKQVN
+570 EIKEYKTKFLNKEQSY
-583 TEKGFQNRFSIMY
+583 KNRFSPKP
-596 FDYYDNNNIQYKS
+596 FDYYTRNSLYKS
-609 IFTNQT
+609 IFISQS
-615 DLNQK
+615 DLNKK

-625 KKLIKERKNNSYKTP
+625 KKLINERKKNSYRTP
-640 LNIQSKKLK
+640 LNVQANKLK
-649 AKFPFKSGKRK
+649 GKFMHKSDKRK
-660 YVIDQNKFQNK
+660 YVIQQQNFQNK
-671 SYLNSNILLHNNFFQ
+671 SSLNSKIIFYNPFYH

-696 PNQNLQLHLED
+696 PNHNLQLNLED

>member
-1 MKTSIGKSFK
+1 MKNEINKTFK

-18 YSLKYLISKGSF
+18 YSIKYLISKGSF
-30 GEVYLGTNVLD
+30 GEVYLGTNVLN
-41 NKDYAIKIEKSLK
+41 NKDYAIKMERTSK
-54 GQSLLKEEAYILLF
+54 GESLLKEEAYVLLF

-100 IWIEKGKKFNLKD
+100 IWLEKEKKFNIKD

-144 VGNPDT
+144 VGNPDQ

-166 SRTGKHLPFNKNY
+166 SRTGKHLPFSRNY

-193 RGIEQ
+193 KGIEQ

-229 FQALEKIKSIKE
+229 FQALEKIKAIKE
-241 SLPLKQLCKGLPVE
+241 NLSMKQLCHGLPIE
-255 IYEYMNY
+255 MFKYMNY
-262 IKNMNFDDKPDYR
+262 IKNMNFEDTPDYR

-292 DLYFSWVDKSIVPSK
+292 DLFFSWVDKSIVPK
-307 ITSKSKSKPIQK
+307 KLTSRSNSRSIQK
-319 LYANILLSHSS
+319 LYNDILRSHSS
-330 NRILNPN
+330 KKIINSNT
-337 YDISRIKTLDNQF
+337 DVTRIKTLDNQF
-350 LTKLQ
+350 LNP
-355 NNRSDFL
+355 NNNMSNFL
-362 KINTKKFSNMYD
+362 EINSLKKIPILDDNQINSIYSINTN
-374 NQLSFNFANTT
+374 
-385 KEKKVD
+385 EKKVN
-391 IKPTIIHIDNQ
+391 KRQTIIPIDNKQ
-402 RNNTKKLNIFRTIDN
+402 YNTKKLNIFRTIDN
-417 INYIKKSDTFTDNRK
+417 NNYIKKSETIIDNRK
-432 LRIIKLSKKKEN
+432 LRIIKLGKRKKEN
-444 LNTSY
+444 LNLSY
-449 LNYKIK
+449 LKSKNKF
-455 IPITNNNKIRS
+455 PISINNKTRS
-466 SRNSDFELNKK
+466 SKNSDFNLNKHINYFTK
-477 INNFSTIDIIKNN
+477 IDNKKTNNINLKP
-490 NNDISSKLSLKN
+490 KLNLKN
-502 YDLDFENSYMKN
+502 YDFEFEHSNMQYKKRNSR
-514 KKNKKKSSTNCVNI
+514 NCINI
-528 KNINVNKL
+528 KNININKL

-542 YTYVTIFKKLDVP
+542 YTYVTIFKKLDTP
-555 KIKIESNNNIINLDK
+555 KINILTDNNAINQDKIK
-570 MNEINGYNTKQVN
+570 EIKEYKTKFLNKEQSY
-583 TEKGFQNRFSIMY
+583 KNRFSPKP
-596 FDYYDNNNIQYKS
+596 FDYYTRNSLYKS
-609 IFTNQT
+609 IFISQS
-615 DLNQK
+615 DLNKK

-625 KKLIKERKNNSYKTP
+625 KKLINERKKNSYRTP
-640 LNIQSKKLK
+640 LNVQANKLK
-649 AKFPFKSGKRK
+649 GKFMHKSDKRK
-660 YVIDQNKFQNK
+660 YVIQQQNFQNK
-671 SYLNSNILLHNNFFQ
+671 SSLNSKIIFYNPFYH

-696 PNQNLQLHLED
+696 PNHNLQLNLED

>member
-1 MKTSIGKSFK
+1 MKNEINKTFK

-18 YSLKYLISKGSF
+18 YSIKYLISKGSF
-30 GEVYLGTNVLD
+30 GEVYLGTNVLN
-41 NKDYAIKIEKSLK
+41 NKDYAIKMERTSK
-54 GQSLLKEEAYILLF
+54 GESLLKEEAYVLLF

-100 IWIEKGKKFNLKD
+100 IWLEKEKKFNIKD

-144 VGNPDT
+144 VGNPDQ

-166 SRTGKHLPFNKNY
+166 SRTGKHLPFSRNY

-193 RGIEQ
+193 KGIEQ

-229 FQALEKIKSIKE
+229 FQALEKIKAIKE
-241 SLPLKQLCKGLPVE
+241 NLSMKQLCHGLPIE
-255 IYEYMNY
+255 MFKYMNY
-262 IKNMNFDDKPDYR
+262 IKNMNFEDTPDYR

-292 DLYFSWVDKSIVPSK
+292 DLFFSWVDKSIVPK
-307 ITSKSKSKPIQK
+307 KLTSRSNSRSIQK
-319 LYANILLSHSS
+319 LYNDILRSHSS
-330 NRILNPN
+330 KKIINSNT
-337 YDISRIKTLDNQF
+337 DVTRIKTLDNQF
-350 LTKLQ
+350 LNP
-355 NNRSDFL
+355 NNNMSNFL
-362 KINTKKFSNMYD
+362 EINSLKKIPILDDNQINSIYSINTN
-374 NQLSFNFANTT
+374 
-385 KEKKVD
+385 EKKVN
-391 IKPTIIHIDNQ
+391 KRQTIIPIDNKQ
-402 RNNTKKLNIFRTIDN
+402 YNTKKLNIFRTIDN
-417 INYIKKSDTFTDNRK
+417 NNYIKKSETIIDNRK
-432 LRIIKLSKKKEN
+432 LRIIKLGKRKKEN
-444 LNTSY
+444 LNLSY
-449 LNYKIK
+449 LKSKNKFPISINNKTRSSKNSDFNLNKHINYFTKIDNK
-455 IPITNNNKIRS
+455 KTNNINLKPKLNLKNYDFEFEHSNMQYKKRS
-466 SRNSDFELNKK
+466 SRNC
-477 INNFSTIDIIKNN
+477 I
-490 NNDISSKLSLKN
+490 
-502 YDLDFENSYMKN
+502 
-514 KKNKKKSSTNCVNI
+514 NI
-528 KNINVNKL
+528 KNININKL

-542 YTYVTIFKKLDVP
+542 YTYVTIFKKLDTP
-555 KIKIESNNNIINLDK
+555 KINILTDNNAINQDKIK
-570 MNEINGYNTKQVN
+570 EIKEYKTKFLNKEQSY
-583 TEKGFQNRFSIMY
+583 KNRFSPKP
-596 FDYYDNNNIQYKS
+596 FDYYTRNSLYKS
-609 IFTNQT
+609 IFISQS
-615 DLNQK
+615 DLNKK

-625 KKLIKERKNNSYKTP
+625 KKLINERKKNSYRTP
-640 LNIQSKKLK
+640 LNVQANKLK
-649 AKFPFKSGKRK
+649 GKFMHKSDKRK
-660 YVIDQNKFQNK
+660 YVIQQQNFQNK
-671 SYLNSNILLHNNFFQ
+671 SSLNSKIIFYNPFYH

-696 PNQNLQLHLED
+696 PNHNLQLNLED

>member
-1 MKTSIGKSFK
+1 MKNEINKTFK

-18 YSLKYLISKGSF
+18 YSIKYLISKGSF
-30 GEVYLGTNVLD
+30 GEVYLGTNVLN
-41 NKDYAIKIEKSLK
+41 NKDYAIKMERTSK
-54 GQSLLKEEAYILLF
+54 GESLLKEEAYVLLF

-100 IWIEKGKKFNLKD
+100 IWLEKEKKFNIKD

-144 VGNPDT
+144 VGNPDQ

-166 SRTGKHLPFNKNY
+166 SRTGKHLPFSRNY

-193 RGIEQ
+193 KGIEQ

-229 FQALEKIKSIKE
+229 FQALEKIKAIKE
-241 SLPLKQLCKGLPVE
+241 NLSMKQLCHGLPIE
-255 IYEYMNY
+255 MFEYMNY
-262 IKNMNFDDKPDYR
+262 IKNMSFEDTPDYR

-292 DLYFSWVDKSIVPSK
+292 DLFFSWVDKSIVPK
-307 ITSKSKSKPIQK
+307 KLTSRSNSRSIQK
-319 LYANILLSHSS
+319 LYNDILRSHSS
-330 NRILNPN
+330 KKIINSNT
-337 YDISRIKTLDNQF
+337 DVTRIKTLDNQF
-350 LTKLQ
+350 LNP
-355 NNRSDFL
+355 NNNISNFL
-362 KINTKKFSNMYD
+362 EINSLKKIPILDDNQINSIYSINTN
-374 NQLSFNFANTT
+374 
-385 KEKKVD
+385 EKKVN
-391 IKPTIIHIDNQ
+391 KRQTIIPIDNKQ
-402 RNNTKKLNIFRTIDN
+402 YNTKKLNIFRTIDN
-417 INYIKKSDTFTDNRK
+417 NNYIKKSETIIDNRK
-432 LRIIKLSKKKEN
+432 LRIIKLGKRKKEN
-444 LNTSY
+444 LNLSY
-449 LNYKIK
+449 LKSKNKF
-455 IPITNNNKIRS
+455 PISINNKTRS
-466 SRNSDFELNKK
+466 SKNSDFNLNKHINYFTK
-477 INNFSTIDIIKNN
+477 IDNKKTNNINLKP
-490 NNDISSKLSLKN
+490 KLNLKN
-502 YDLDFENSYMKN
+502 YDFEFEHSNMQYKKRNSR
-514 KKNKKKSSTNCVNI
+514 NCINI
-528 KNINVNKL
+528 KNININKL

-542 YTYVTIFKKLDVP
+542 YTYVTIFKKLDTP
-555 KIKIESNNNIINLDK
+555 KINILTDNNAINQDKIK
-570 MNEINGYNTKQVN
+570 EIKEYKTKFLNKEQSY
-583 TEKGFQNRFSIMY
+583 KNRFSPKP
-596 FDYYDNNNIQYKS
+596 FDYYTRNSLYKS
-609 IFTNQT
+609 IFISQS
-615 DLNQK
+615 DLNKK

-625 KKLIKERKNNSYKTP
+625 KKLINERKKNSYRTP
-640 LNIQSKKLK
+640 LNVQANKLK
-649 AKFPFKSGKRK
+649 GKFMHKSDKRK
-660 YVIDQNKFQNK
+660 YVIQQQNFQNK
-671 SYLNSNILLHNNFFQ
+671 SSLNSKIIFYNPFYH

-696 PNQNLQLHLED
+696 PNHNLQLNLED

>member
-1 MKTSIGKSFK
+1 MKNEINKTFK

-18 YSLKYLISKGSF
+18 YSIKYLISKGSF
-30 GEVYLGTNVLD
+30 GEVYLGTNVLN
-41 NKDYAIKIEKSLK
+41 NKDYAIKMERTSK
-54 GQSLLKEEAYILLF
+54 GESLLKEEAYVLLF

-100 IWIEKGKKFNLKD
+100 IWLEKEKKFNIKD

-144 VGNPDT
+144 VGNPDQ

-166 SRTGKHLPFNKNY
+166 SRTGKHLPFSRNY

-193 RGIEQ
+193 KGIEQ

-229 FQALEKIKSIKE
+229 FQALEKIKAIKE
-241 SLPLKQLCKGLPVE
+241 NLSMKQLCHGLPIE
-255 IYEYMNY
+255 MFEYMNY
-262 IKNMNFDDKPDYR
+262 IKNMNFEDTPDYR

-292 DLYFSWVDKSIVPSK
+292 DLFFSWVDKSIVPK
-307 ITSKSKSKPIQK
+307 KLTSRSNSRSIQK
-319 LYANILLSHSS
+319 LYNDILRSHSS
-330 NRILNPN
+330 KKIINSNT
-337 YDISRIKTLDNQF
+337 DVTRIKTLDNQF
-350 LTKLQ
+350 LNP
-355 NNRSDFL
+355 NNNMSNFL
-362 KINTKKFSNMYD
+362 EINSLKKIPILDDNQINSIYSINTN
-374 NQLSFNFANTT
+374 
-385 KEKKVD
+385 EKKVN
-391 IKPTIIHIDNQ
+391 KRQTIIPIDNKQ
-402 RNNTKKLNIFRTIDN
+402 YNTKKLNIFRTIDN
-417 INYIKKSDTFTDNRK
+417 NNYIKKSETIIDNRK
-432 LRIIKLSKKKEN
+432 LRIIKLGKRKKEN
-444 LNTSY
+444 LNLSY
-449 LNYKIK
+449 LKSKNKFPISINNKTRSSKNSDFNLNKHINYFTKIDNK
-455 IPITNNNKIRS
+455 KTNNINLKPKLNLKNYDFEFEHSNMQYKKRS
-466 SRNSDFELNKK
+466 SRNC
-477 INNFSTIDIIKNN
+477 I
-490 NNDISSKLSLKN
+490 
-502 YDLDFENSYMKN
+502 
-514 KKNKKKSSTNCVNI
+514 NI
-528 KNINVNKL
+528 KNININKL

-542 YTYVTIFKKLDVP
+542 YTYVTIFKKLDTP
-555 KIKIESNNNIINLDK
+555 KINILTDNNAINQDKIK
-570 MNEINGYNTKQVN
+570 EIKEYKTKFLNKEQSY
-583 TEKGFQNRFSIMY
+583 KNRFSPKPL
-596 FDYYDNNNIQYKS
+596 DYYTRNSLYKS
-609 IFTNQT
+609 IFISQS
-615 DLNQK
+615 DLNKK

-625 KKLIKERKNNSYKTP
+625 KKLINERKKNSYRTP
-640 LNIQSKKLK
+640 LNVQANKLK
-649 AKFPFKSGKRK
+649 GKFMHKSDKRK
-660 YVIDQNKFQNK
+660 YVIQQQNFQNK
-671 SYLNSNILLHNNFFQ
+671 SSLNSKIIFYNPFYH

-696 PNQNLQLHLED
+696 PNHNLQLNLED

>member
-1 MKTSIGKSFK
+1 MKNEINKTFK

-18 YSLKYLISKGSF
+18 YSIKYLISKGSF
-30 GEVYLGTNVLD
+30 GEVYLGTNVLN
-41 NKDYAIKIEKSLK
+41 NKDYAIKMERTSK
-54 GQSLLKEEAYILLF
+54 GESLLKEEAYVLLF

-100 IWIEKGKKFNLKD
+100 IWLEKEKKFNIKD

-144 VGNPDT
+144 VGNPDQ

-166 SRTGKHLPFNKNY
+166 SRTGKHLPFSRNY

-193 RGIEQ
+193 KGIEQ

-229 FQALEKIKSIKE
+229 FQALEKIKAIKE
-241 SLPLKQLCKGLPVE
+241 NLSMKQLCHGLPIE
-255 IYEYMNY
+255 MFEYMNY
-262 IKNMNFDDKPDYR
+262 IKNMNFEDTPDYR

-292 DLYFSWVDKSIVPSK
+292 DLFFSWVDKSIVPK
-307 ITSKSKSKPIQK
+307 KLTSRSNSRSIQK
-319 LYANILLSHSS
+319 LYNDILRSHSS
-330 NRILNPN
+330 KKIINSNT
-337 YDISRIKTLDNQF
+337 DVTRIKTLDNQF
-350 LTKLQ
+350 LNQ
-355 NNRSDFL
+355 NNNMSNFL
-362 KINTKKFSNMYD
+362 EINSLKKIPILDDNQINSIYSINTN
-374 NQLSFNFANTT
+374 
-385 KEKKVD
+385 EKKVN
-391 IKPTIIHIDNQ
+391 KRQTIIPIDNKQ
-402 RNNTKKLNIFRTIDN
+402 YNTKKLNIFRTIDN
-417 INYIKKSDTFTDNRK
+417 NNYIKKSETIIDNRK
-432 LRIIKLSKKKEN
+432 LRIIKLGKRKKEN
-444 LNTSY
+444 LNLSY
-449 LNYKIK
+449 LKSKNKFPISINNKTRSSKNSDFNLNKHINYFTKIDNK
-455 IPITNNNKIRS
+455 KTNNINLKPKLNLKNYDFEFEHSNMQYKKRS
-466 SRNSDFELNKK
+466 SRNC
-477 INNFSTIDIIKNN
+477 I
-490 NNDISSKLSLKN
+490 
-502 YDLDFENSYMKN
+502 
-514 KKNKKKSSTNCVNI
+514 NI
-528 KNINVNKL
+528 KNININKL

-542 YTYVTIFKKLDVP
+542 YTYVTIFKKLDTP
-555 KIKIESNNNIINLDK
+555 KINILTDNNAINQDKIK
-570 MNEINGYNTKQVN
+570 EIKEYKTKFLNKEQSY
-583 TEKGFQNRFSIMY
+583 KNRFSPKP
-596 FDYYDNNNIQYKS
+596 FDYYTRNSLYKS
-609 IFTNQT
+609 IFISQS
-615 DLNQK
+615 DLNKK

-625 KKLIKERKNNSYKTP
+625 KKLINERKKNSYRTP
-640 LNIQSKKLK
+640 LNVQANKLK
-649 AKFPFKSGKRK
+649 GKFMHKSDKRK
-660 YVIDQNKFQNK
+660 YVIQQQNFQNK
-671 SYLNSNILLHNNFFQ
+671 SSLNSKIIFYNPFYH

-696 PNQNLQLHLED
+696 PNHNLQLNLED

>member
-1 MKTSIGKSFK
+1 MKNEINKTFK

-18 YSLKYLISKGSF
+18 YSIKYLISKGSF
-30 GEVYLGTNVLD
+30 GEVYLGTNVLN
-41 NKDYAIKIEKSLK
+41 NKDYAIKMERTSK
-54 GQSLLKEEAYILLF
+54 GESLLKEEAYVLLF

-100 IWIEKGKKFNLKD
+100 IWLEKEKKFNIKD

-144 VGNPDT
+144 VGNPDQ

-166 SRTGKHLPFNKNY
+166 SRTGKHLPFSRNY

-193 RGIEQ
+193 KVIEQ

-229 FQALEKIKSIKE
+229 FQALEKIKAIKE
-241 SLPLKQLCKGLPVE
+241 NLSMKQLCHGLPIE
-255 IYEYMNY
+255 MFEYMNY
-262 IKNMNFDDKPDYR
+262 IKNMNFEDTPDYR

-292 DLYFSWVDKSIVPSK
+292 DLFFSWVDKSIVPK
-307 ITSKSKSKPIQK
+307 KLTSRSNSRSIQK
-319 LYANILLSHSS
+319 LYNDILRSHSS
-330 NRILNPN
+330 KKIINSNT
-337 YDISRIKTLDNQF
+337 DVTRIKTLDNQF
-350 LTKLQ
+350 LNP
-355 NNRSDFL
+355 NNNMSNFL
-362 KINTKKFSNMYD
+362 EINSLKKIPILDDNQINSIYSINTN
-374 NQLSFNFANTT
+374 
-385 KEKKVD
+385 EKKVN
-391 IKPTIIHIDNQ
+391 KRQTIIPIDNKQ
-402 RNNTKKLNIFRTIDN
+402 YNTKKLNIFRTIDN
-417 INYIKKSDTFTDNRK
+417 NNYIKKSETIIDNRK
-432 LRIIKLSKKKEN
+432 LRIIKLGKRKKEN
-444 LNTSY
+444 LNLSY
-449 LNYKIK
+449 LKSKNKFPISINNKTRSSKNSDFNLNKHINYFTKIDNK
-455 IPITNNNKIRS
+455 KTNNINLKPKLNLKNYDFEFEHSNMQYKKRS
-466 SRNSDFELNKK
+466 SRNC
-477 INNFSTIDIIKNN
+477 I
-490 NNDISSKLSLKN
+490 
-502 YDLDFENSYMKN
+502 
-514 KKNKKKSSTNCVNI
+514 NI
-528 KNINVNKL
+528 KNININKL

-542 YTYVTIFKKLDVP
+542 YTYVTIFKKLDTP
-555 KIKIESNNNIINLDK
+555 KINILTDNNAINQDKIK
-570 MNEINGYNTKQVN
+570 EIKEYKTKFLNKEQSY
-583 TEKGFQNRFSIMY
+583 KNRFSPKP
-596 FDYYDNNNIQYKS
+596 FDYYTRNSLYKS
-609 IFTNQT
+609 IFISQS
-615 DLNQK
+615 DLNKK

-625 KKLIKERKNNSYKTP
+625 KKLINERKKNSYKTP
-640 LNIQSKKLK
+640 LNVQANKLK
-649 AKFPFKSGKRK
+649 GKFMHKSDKRK
-660 YVIDQNKFQNK
+660 YVIQQQNFQNK
-671 SYLNSNILLHNNFFQ
+671 SSLNSKIIFYNPFYH

-696 PNQNLQLHLED
+696 PNHNLQLNLED

>member
-1 MKTSIGKSFK
+1 MKNEINKTFK

-18 YSLKYLISKGSF
+18 YSIKYLISKGSF
-30 GEVYLGTNVLD
+30 GEVYLGTNVLN
-41 NKDYAIKIEKSLK
+41 NKDYAIKMERTSK
-54 GQSLLKEEAYILLF
+54 GESLLKEEAYVLLF

-100 IWIEKGKKFNLKD
+100 IWLEKEKKFNIKD

-144 VGNPDT
+144 VGNPDQ

-166 SRTGKHLPFNKNY
+166 SRTGKHLPFSRNY

-193 RGIEQ
+193 KGIEQ

-229 FQALEKIKSIKE
+229 FQALEKIKAIKE
-241 SLPLKQLCKGLPVE
+241 NLSMKQLCHGLPIE
-255 IYEYMNY
+255 MFEYMNY
-262 IKNMNFDDKPDYR
+262 IKNMNFEDTPDYR

-292 DLYFSWVDKSIVPSK
+292 DLFFSWVDKSIVPK
-307 ITSKSKSKPIQK
+307 KLTSRSNSRSIQK
-319 LYANILLSHSS
+319 LYNDILRSHSS
-330 NRILNPN
+330 KKIINSNT
-337 YDISRIKTLDNQF
+337 DVTRIKTLDNQF
-350 LTKLQ
+350 LNP
-355 NNRSDFL
+355 NNNMSNFL
-362 KINTKKFSNMYD
+362 EINSLKKIPILDDNQINSIYSINTN
-374 NQLSFNFANTT
+374 
-385 KEKKVD
+385 EKKVN
-391 IKPTIIHIDNQ
+391 KRQTIIPIDNKQ
-402 RNNTKKLNIFRTIDN
+402 YNTKKLNIFRTIDN
-417 INYIKKSDTFTDNRK
+417 NNYIKKSETIIDNRK
-432 LRIIKLSKKKEN
+432 LRIIKLGKRKKEN
-444 LNTSY
+444 LNLSY
-449 LNYKIK
+449 LKSKNKF
-455 IPITNNNKIRS
+455 PISINNKTRS
-466 SRNSDFELNKK
+466 SKNSDFNLNKHINYFTK
-477 INNFSTIDIIKNN
+477 IDNKKTNNINLKP
-490 NNDISSKLSLKN
+490 KLNLKN
-502 YDLDFENSYMKN
+502 YDFEFEHSNMQYKKRNSR
-514 KKNKKKSSTNCVNI
+514 NCINI
-528 KNINVNKL
+528 KNININKL

-542 YTYVTIFKKLDVP
+542 YTYVTILKKLDTP
-555 KIKIESNNNIINLDK
+555 KINILTDNNAINQDKIK
-570 MNEINGYNTKQVN
+570 EIKEYKTKFLNKEQSY
-583 TEKGFQNRFSIMY
+583 KNRFSPKP
-596 FDYYDNNNIQYKS
+596 FDYYTRNSLYKS
-609 IFTNQT
+609 IFISQS
-615 DLNQK
+615 DLNKK

-625 KKLIKERKNNSYKTP
+625 KKLINERKKNSYRTP
-640 LNIQSKKLK
+640 LNVQANKLK
-649 AKFPFKSGKRK
+649 GKFMHKSDKRK
-660 YVIDQNKFQNK
+660 YVIQQQNFQNK
-671 SYLNSNILLHNNFFQ
+671 SSLNSKIIFYNPFYH

-696 PNQNLQLHLED
+696 PNHNLQLNLED